1 MEIEIGFDGHGIKY
15 PTTDGRTLKL
25 RPGPIVGTMHLRF
38 EHKEKEFDI
47 GSRDVIAADLRIPDV
62 KGLNWLTTMRFTSR
76 FFLRHTLDLEVWD
89 SGLFFL
95 EDCKPEIKESLEKNL
110 LLQNIF
116 CGDDIK
122 RSYTVCI
129 SNKPY
134 RIYFKLSQCT
144 LDVAAHNPNFFIVKV
159 NDYSILSDD
168 DYIGNFAY
176 LLPIDTLLKN
186 NTAVFGI
193 PEEFKDVEGLEG
205 SWMDSAMPLPL
216 YFESTGKTTKPQITV

>member
-1 MEIEIGFDGHGIKY
+1 MEIEIGFDGHGIQY
-15 PTTDGRTLKL
+15 PATDGRTLKL
-25 RPGPIVGTMHLRF
+25 GPGPIVGTMHLRF

-62 KGLNWLTTMRFTSR
+62 KGQNWLTTLRFTSG

-95 EDCKPEIKESLEKNL
+95 EDCRPEIKESLEKNL

-116 CGDDIK
+116 CGDDTK

-134 RIYFKLSQCT
+134 RSQASSIKAALSRPTHQSDNANHYT
-144 LDVAAHNPNFFIVKV
+144 SFVADIGQ
-159 NDYSILSDD
+159 SI
-168 DYIGNFAY
+168 G
-176 LLPIDTLLKN
+176 
-186 NTAVFGI
+186 G
-193 PEEFKDVEGLEG
+193 
-205 SWMDSAMPLPL
+205 
-216 YFESTGKTTKPQITV
+216 